1 MHSVLL
7 LTHSVLRYFV
17 LIFLLMVIVRSLMG
31 WQNKGEYTST
41 DNKLGTWLMMLTH
54 TQFLIGLVL
63 YFVSPLVIFSGAA
76 MKEPVTRYWLVE
88 HSVMMLMAVGLITA
102 GRATAKRL
110 SDSVAKHKRMF
121 IFNAIALLIIIVA
134 IASFKDRGF
143 FTITM

>member
-1 MHSVLL
+1 MHSILL

-17 LIFLLMVIVRSLMG
+17 LIFLLTVIVRSLMG
-31 WQNKGEYTST
+31 WLNKSEYTTT

-54 TQFLIGLVL
+54 TQFVIGLAL
-63 YFVSPLVIFSGAA
+63 YFVSPLVIFSGAS

-88 HSVMMLMAVGLITA
+88 HFVMMLMAVGVITA

-121 IFNAIALLIIIVA
+121 IFNAIALAIIVVA

-143 FTITM
+143 FTVTM